1 LIQKTEPTN
10 AMIRERLS
18 PSLLAELYELEEDSY
33 RLSIREAK
41 RLGRCPPTNA
51 LRAVAAHANDA
62 LEELPRLAHDRRVRL
77 GSVSALAIDT
87 LRRVRDVVVDQFV
100 DHEHAYRRALTALR
114 RGLDLGRLIH
124 AAASDEGDDALAA
137 WCQRWLSARESLVA
151 AAAAELDW
159 FARHPFFSRLP
170 GSALPS
176 MP

>member
-1 LIQKTEPTN
+1 
-10 AMIRERLS
+10 MIRERLS

-33 RLSIREAK
+33 RLSLREAR
-41 RLGRCPPTNA
+41 RLGSGPPATA
-51 LRAVAAHANDA
+51 LRAVAAHANEA
-62 LEELPRLAHDRRVRL
+62 LEELPAVARGRRVRL
-77 GSVSALAIDT
+77 GSASALALDT

-124 AAASDEGDDALAA
+124 AAARDEGDDALAA
-137 WCQRWLSARESLVA
+137 WCQHWVSGRERLVD

-159 FARHPFFSRLP
+159 FARHPFFARLP
-170 GSALPS
+170 GTPLPS